1 MNEAKFEIM
10 HSKASTGDGGF
21 VPIMTIAYIED
32 GMVLGASQGSMAQF
46 GKDPTNVTTRAFTS
60 HEYAN
65 RWLKVQC
72 KLYAGRE
79 DVDFVERTEE
89 SPLVIPVDRSLSRH
103 RGRM

>member
-10 HSKASTGDGGF
+10 HSKASTGDGGAI
-21 VPIMTIAYIED
+21 PITTFAKIDD
-32 GMVLGASQGSMAQF
+32 GMVIGASQGALAQF
-46 GKDPTNVTTRAFTS
+46 GEDPRETIQRAFTS
-60 HEYAN
+60 HELAN

-79 DVDFVERTEE
+79 DVDFVERTVE